1 MQLYAEP
8 RKALVD
14 EEIEIII
21 SELPPFGK
29 VKLRANMQLPWAEK
43 TKFESFACFT
53 ADAQG
58 TLNLSTQKP
67 DFGTYDFPD
76 AMGLIL
82 SMKMVK
88 GSLKDIVKNIST
100 EKSLF
105 IEITAEHGDKQVCA
119 TLERLYKK
127 PEIKSQRIT
136 DGFVGEFFY
145 TENTSNKTIVALGGS
160 DGNMAALS
168 IISAQLASH
177 GFHVLSVAYF
187 NETGLP
193 KKLAEV
199 PIEYFE
205 NVFQWLD
212 QNPITKGNEIYVHG
226 TSKGGELALLLAS
239 KYPVIK
245 KVVGFAPHAYCF
257 QGLSNQNVS
266 SWTYGGNPFPFI
278 RLKNRILYKNMLACF
293 IRNIP
298 FGYAHTYKTAVS
310 TAQNKEAARIK
321 IEHAKADLL
330 LFAGKNDNIWNAA
343 DGCHEIMD
351 TLTRCQYPQ
360 DYQFI
365 SYEDT
370 GHPFPF
376 PYTIPLSV
384 TLRMKLFPRL
394 VFETGGTI
402 KGNAYAQK
410 DSWAKTIAFF
420 NS

>member
-14 EEIEIII
+14 EEIDIRI
-21 SELPPFGK
+21 SDLPPFGR
-29 VKLRANMQLPWAEK
+29 VKLSASMRLPWAEK
-43 TKFESFACFT
+43 TRFESYAMFT

-58 TLNLSTQKP
+58 ALNLSTQKP
-67 DFGTYDFPD
+67 DSGTYDFPD

-100 EKSLF
+100 DKSLL
-105 IEITAEHGDKQVCA
+105 IEITAEHGDKQACV

-136 DGFVGEFFY
+136 DGFVGELFY
-145 TENTSNKTIVALGGS
+145 TENPSNKTIVALGGS

-199 PIEYFE
+199 PIESFE
-205 NVFQWLD
+205 KVFQWLE

-239 KYPVIK
+239 KYPFIK
-245 KVVGFAPHAYCF
+245 KVAAFAPHAYCF
-257 QGLSNQNVS
+257 QGLGNKNVS
-266 SWTYGGNPFPFI
+266 SWTYGRNPLPFI
-278 RLKNRILYKNMLACF
+278 RLKNWILFKNMLACF
-293 IRNIP
+293 IKNEP
-298 FGYAHTYKTAVS
+298 FGYMHTYKTAVA

-321 IEHAKADLL
+321 IEHAKADFLL
-330 LFAGKNDNIWNAA
+330 IAGKNDNIWNAA
-343 DGCHEIMD
+343 DGCHEIMN

-370 GHPFPF
+370 GHPFPV

-394 VFETGGTI
+394 VFATGGTI
-402 KGNAYAQK
+402 EGNARAQK

-420 NS
+420 NR